1 MARHQAIA
9 AVAAALRGLIR
20 ERYPRDDFG
29 TLTVE
34 FYQARDVEK
43 GIAGDG
49 FAILLWR
56 VAVNLQRRGRG
67 PRVDIFGRRF
77 KPSLPLDLSFL
88 VIPVA
93 TSPEKQLRMLGWVM
107 RALEDSSAITASQL
121 NDYLTEDDIFTVDED
136 VDLVCDP
143 LSVADQLTMW
153 DRIRKHPL
161 FANYLMRMVLV
172 DSEQSFEEAG
182 AVLERGFEVG
192 IAEDVA

>member
-1 MARHQAIA
+1 MAQHQAIA

-20 ERYPRDDFG
+20 ERYPRADFG

-34 FYQARDVEK
+34 FYQAKDVEK
-43 GIAGDG
+43 GISGDG

-56 VAVNLQRRGRG
+56 VAVNLQRRARG
-67 PRVDIFGRRF
+67 PRIDMLGRRF

-88 VIPVA
+88 IIPVA
-93 TSPEKQLRMLGWVM
+93 ASAEKQLRMLGWVM
-107 RALEDSSAITASQL
+107 RALEDSSAVTASQL
-121 NDYLTEDDIFTVDED
+121 NNYLTEDDIFAVDED

-143 LSVADQLTMW
+143 LSVTDQLTMW

-172 DSEQSFEEAG
+172 DSRESIEEAG
-182 AVLERGFEVG
+182 AVVERGFGLGMV
-192 IAEDVA
+192 EDVA